1 MQFLASSLASD
12 KSDAT
17 LPSTGTDAA
26 GWRRF
31 WADESIRVGTN
42 WRSLLSLHLEI
53 CDHLRAASS
62 SWCRS

>member
-1 MQFLASSLASD
+1 MQFLESSLASD

-17 LPSTGTDAA
+17 RPSTGTDAA

-42 WRSLLSLHLEI
+42 WRSLLSLLEI

-62 SWCRS
+62 SWSLS

>member
-17 LPSTGTDAA
+17 LSSTGTNPD
-26 GWRRF
+26 GWRRW
-31 WADESIRVGTN
+31 WAIEAERVGTN

-62 SWCRS
+62 SWSLS